1 MTTSRILEEAF
12 VETMEALARFHSAM
26 NEAHQ
31 IYIRNLRENGERR
44 AIGQAE
50 LIMREELQRL
60 IAVGHYSG
68 LQCRGMGA
76 AVNAWRPPVPDNR
89 VRSIPF
95 TGRGGVA

>member
-12 VETMEALARFHSAM
+12 LETMECLANLHDAM

-31 IYIRNLRENGERR
+31 IYVRNLREHGERR

-68 LQCRGMGA
+68 LQCRGMNA
-76 AVNAWRPPVPDNR
+76 AVNAWRTPVTDNR